1 MASIASDDPIS
12 PSNTLLCSSHPI
24 SPIKAAGRDGDA
36 LGSIYSLMINKQT
49 GQTNYVILAVGGFI
63 GIGKSYYPLPF
74 QLLSYDQVGDGY
86 IVKIDRR
93 LLEGG
98 PSWTSNAPEF
108 DQAYADRV
116 AKYYDVAGVDI
127 ALGQH

>member
-1 MASIASDDPIS
+1 MSSIASGDPTS
-12 PSNTLLCSSHPI
+12 PTNTLLCSSHPI
-24 SPIKAAGRDGDA
+24 STIKATGRDGDS
-36 LGSIYSLMINKQT
+36 LGSVYSLMINKRT
-49 GQTNYVILAVGGFI
+49 GQTEYAVLTIGGFI

-74 QLLSYDQVGDGY
+74 QLLSYDQVADGY
-86 IVKIDRR
+86 VVMIDKR

-98 PSWTSNAPEF
+98 PNWTSSAPEF

-127 ALGQH
+127 SVHR